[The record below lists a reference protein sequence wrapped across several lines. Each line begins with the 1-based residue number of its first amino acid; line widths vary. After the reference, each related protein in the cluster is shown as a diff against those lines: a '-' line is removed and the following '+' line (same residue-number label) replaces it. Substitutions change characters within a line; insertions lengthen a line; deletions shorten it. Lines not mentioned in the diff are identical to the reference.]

1 MYVTLTHYEDSG
13 NNSSG
18 EIVTVYWVN
27 VQYSTHKSYSLSKR
41 YSDFATLYQVLKDYL
56 PNDYKFPNK
65 SLFHNNAQFTK
76 ERRMKGFDELLKYLS
91 RHVPLNP
98 DFQAFLEIKTHIS
111 APEREEII
119 EQMKTQSL
127 ENTPADSALNTP
139 IPGSSS
145 VSRRALIRSISLKS
159 KMSTQSETPEE
170 TTIRRKLSQ
179 LSNFLLG
186 QSTDPEENLT
196 LYEIMMKEKAVNFR
210 YQFHQNIAK
219 HLKTAMKTSSVIY
232 VVIILLGIIDLSYI
246 SYSRTFYLFTS
257 LVMIFLFFEV
267 KKIRFQITRQEKQGN
282 KYNDKRDNENNNHF
296 EDNEHDDNVMSPTGN
311 NSKEENLNY
320 SDSSGYSSP
329 ADICEKR
336 RLISTTKFQQ
346 KQNFLDLDEEEDI
359 ITTTLLQ
366 DRSVN
371 TNGANGPVR
380 RKQVRISE

>member
-41 YSDFATLYQVLKDYL
+41 YSDFATLYQILKDYL

-139 IPGSSS
+139 IPGSNS

-267 KKIRFQITRQEKQGN
+267 KKIRFQISRQEKQGN
-282 KYNDKRDNENNNHF
+282 KYNDKRDNENHNHF
-296 EDNEHDDNVMSPTGN
+296 EDNEHDEISINKQN
-311 NSKEENLNY
+311 KEDILDY

-329 ADICEKR
+329 ADISEKR

-346 KQNFLDLDEEEDI
+346 KQNFLALDEEEDV
-359 ITTTLLQ
+359 ITTALLQ
-366 DRSVN
+366 DRSSIN
-371 TNGANGPVR
+371 TNGANGPVK
-380 RKQVRISE
+380 RKQVKISE